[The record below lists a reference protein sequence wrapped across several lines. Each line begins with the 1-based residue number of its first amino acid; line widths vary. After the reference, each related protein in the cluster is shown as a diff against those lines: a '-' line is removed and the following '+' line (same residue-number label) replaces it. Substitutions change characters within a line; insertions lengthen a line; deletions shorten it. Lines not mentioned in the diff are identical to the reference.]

1 MYHGSDTSK
10 DSVKLTSLVL
20 SQAEN
25 ASCELRFYYYMYG
38 ANVGKL
44 TIGTIKYGGDGTE
57 NVSCSPGIYSSLLM
71 ILSVRDVHQWEQRS
85 AVEQRKRS
93 CPPR

>member
-1 MYHGSDTSK
+1 MYHGTDTSK

-38 ANVGKL
+38 QNVGKL
-44 TIGTIKYGGDGTE
+44 TIGTTVYGGSGEE
-57 NVSCSPGIYSSLLM
+57 NVSLVHIVSRDLLIIGCSP
-71 ILSVRDVHQWEQRS
+71 
-85 AVEQRKRS
+85 
-93 CPPR
+93 

>member
-1 MYHGSDTSK
+1 MPGPNFDHTTGQTAGHYMYHGTDTSK
-10 DSVKLTSLVL
+10 ASVKLTSLVL

-44 TIGTIKYGGDGTE
+44 TIGTIQYGGDGTE
-57 NVSCSPGIYSSLLM
+57 NVSCSPGLSSSLFNDF
-71 ILSVRDVHQWEQRS
+71 IS
-85 AVEQRKRS
+85 
-93 CPPR
+93 P